1 MLNVK
6 LEKAMYIG
14 KDFECVS
21 AFSLFVT
28 ERKFSTYYNLKFSTY
43 Y

>member
-6 LEKAMYIG
+6 LEKVMYIG
-14 KDFECVS
+14 KDFECVFV
-21 AFSLFVT
+21 FSLFVI
-28 ERKFSTYYNLKFSTY
+28 ERKFSIYYNLKFSIY